1 MRAIGEAWLDTI
13 TMAVL
18 AVLGALVFGLV
29 FGVAKLSEHKPV
41 RWVSWLVVEFFRAV
55 PVIML
60 MTFAFYAVFNS
71 MSIERGAYWSVVL
84 SLTVYNGAVL
94 AEVFRAGI
102 NALPRGQAEAAYAIG
117 MRKSQVMSMILLPQ
131 AVKIM
136 IPAII
141 SQMVVALKDTSLI
154 LIVFGVGLTKILKQL
169 PLSFNNVVPTTLVI
183 AALYVITNLA
193 LTAIATWA
201 QRRFVGEKDVL
212 KVPMVGETTGG
223 ALSSQRLRLTHSLDL
238 ALDDD
243 RAVGAYAAHAHRQVV
258 ALADL
263 GRPLLGVGLGDAGDV
278 GGRPWRC
285 RRPPCPWGS
294 SAGPRGMVASASA
307 PIAAS
312 SPLHSAIA
320 CTVPM
325 WLCTRR
331 RLGITSSAW
340 SGSMTVKRGRM
351 EAKYGALRLK
361 ANEKTRSPGAARRS
375 SSRGRGRQAWR
386 VRYWGVTNHATPGRP
401 PLPDSPVLSTT
412 RCGQRASSR
421 SPGASRPGSDVI
433 R

>member
-1 MRAIGEAWLDTI
+1 MAAGVMFDAPGPKTVARHRVYTLVVVVVLLALVAWAVKRLYDAGQFAYALWEPFVTPNIMRAIGEAWLDTI

-18 AVLGALVFGLV
+18 AVLGALVFGLL

-41 RWVSWLVVEFFRAV
+41 RWASWLVVEFFRAV

-117 MRKSQVMSMILLPQ
+117 LRKTQVMNLVLLPQ

-169 PLSFNNVVPTTLVI
+169 PLSFNNIVPTTLVI
-183 AALYVITNLA
+183 AGLYVLTNLA

-201 QRRFVGEKDVL
+201 QRRFVGEKDML
-212 KVPMVGETTGG
+212 KVSMVGDTTGG
-223 ALSSQRLRLTHSLDL
+223 A
-238 ALDDD
+238 
-243 RAVGAYAAHAHRQVV
+243 
-258 ALADL
+258 
-263 GRPLLGVGLGDAGDV
+263 P
-278 GGRPWRC
+278 
-285 RRPPCPWGS
+285 
-294 SAGPRGMVASASA
+294 
-307 PIAAS
+307 
-312 SPLHSAIA
+312 
-320 CTVPM
+320 
-325 WLCTRR
+325 
-331 RLGITSSAW
+331 
-340 SGSMTVKRGRM
+340 
-351 EAKYGALRLK
+351 
-361 ANEKTRSPGAARRS
+361 
-375 SSRGRGRQAWR
+375 
-386 VRYWGVTNHATPGRP
+386 
-401 PLPDSPVLSTT
+401 
-412 RCGQRASSR
+412 
-421 SPGASRPGSDVI
+421 
-433 R
+433 

>member
-1 MRAIGEAWLDTI
+1 MAAGVMFDAPGPKTVARHRVYTLVVVVVLLALVAWAVKRLNDAGQFAYALWEPFVTPNIMRAIGEAWLDTI

-18 AVLGALVFGLV
+18 AVLGALVFGLL

-41 RWVSWLVVEFFRAV
+41 RWASWLVVEFFRAV

-117 MRKSQVMSMILLPQ
+117 LRKTQVMNLVLLPQ

-169 PLSFNNVVPTTLVI
+169 PLSFNNIVPTTLVI
-183 AALYVITNLA
+183 AGLYVLTNLA

-201 QRRFVGEKDVL
+201 QRRFVGEKDML
-212 KVPMVGETTGG
+212 KVSMVGDTTGG
-223 ALSSQRLRLTHSLDL
+223 A
-238 ALDDD
+238 
-243 RAVGAYAAHAHRQVV
+243 
-258 ALADL
+258 
-263 GRPLLGVGLGDAGDV
+263 P
-278 GGRPWRC
+278 
-285 RRPPCPWGS
+285 
-294 SAGPRGMVASASA
+294 
-307 PIAAS
+307 
-312 SPLHSAIA
+312 
-320 CTVPM
+320 
-325 WLCTRR
+325 
-331 RLGITSSAW
+331 
-340 SGSMTVKRGRM
+340 
-351 EAKYGALRLK
+351 
-361 ANEKTRSPGAARRS
+361 
-375 SSRGRGRQAWR
+375 
-386 VRYWGVTNHATPGRP
+386 
-401 PLPDSPVLSTT
+401 
-412 RCGQRASSR
+412 
-421 SPGASRPGSDVI
+421 
-433 R
+433 